1 MLRITITD
9 TKTNETIF
17 ETFAKCICAGISVD
31 DDQSR
36 CVFYQQS
43 NGISRKDA
51 GHCLHAVDSVRR
63 WLLKSKEIERNQK
76 KSKEIK
82 IAYWMTKLFS
92 EKESEVVK

>member
-17 ETFAKCICAGISVD
+17 ETFAKCICAGISVN

-63 WLLKSKEIERNQK
+63 WLLKSKEI
-76 KSKEIK
+76 K

>member
-36 CVFYQQS
+36 SVFYQQS

-63 WLLKSKEIERNQK
+63 LKPFALCAVDAIP
-76 KSKEIK
+76 
-82 IAYWMTKLFS
+82 
-92 EKESEVVK
+92 VKDN